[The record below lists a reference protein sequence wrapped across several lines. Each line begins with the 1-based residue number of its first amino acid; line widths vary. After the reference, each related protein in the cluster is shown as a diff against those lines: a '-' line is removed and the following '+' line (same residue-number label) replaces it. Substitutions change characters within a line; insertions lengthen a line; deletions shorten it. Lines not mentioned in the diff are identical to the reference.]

1 MAVASGTKIASGSI
15 QFVRGIANSATIQ
28 NDGDQAIGS
37 GGTALNTTLT
47 SGGRQ
52 DIAAMILGAGTAI
65 STTMSGGGIQEV
77 HAGGIASD
85 TIVRGGYQQV
95 DAGGSAFDS
104 IITSKGLTFIEAGAS
119 GVDAIVGSGG
129 TMKVAGEARDPII
142 SGGLL
147 DLVAPTEYLDSPA
160 KSTVLRIAVRGPV
173 ITTLNPFSFFCWNFE
188 ARRPVLFQQIPSHW
202 RMTAPAERWCFCL
215 RRRRSRADKRWPLA
229 APPAAARHSPVGL
242 WPVSRLPAR
251 RSTVSTSSAAAP
263 TSSRTTVRPST
274 RQSTAAHSTFRAAA
288 LQIPPR

>member
-1 MAVASGTKIASGSI
+1 
-15 QFVRGIANSATIQ
+15 
-28 NDGDQAIGS
+28 
-37 GGTALNTTLT
+37 
-47 SGGRQ
+47 
-52 DIAAMILGAGTAI
+52 MILGAGTAI

-147 DLVAPTEYLDSPA
+147 DLVEGY
-160 KSTVLRIAVRGPV
+160 STDGILGFASEVDCSTDRRKGSRHNHAESLFVL
-173 ITTLNPFSFFCWNFE
+173 LLEF
-188 ARRPVLFQQIPSHW
+188 
-202 RMTAPAERWCFCL
+202 
-215 RRRRSRADKRWPLA
+215 
-229 APPAAARHSPVGL
+229 
-242 WPVSRLPAR
+242 
-251 RSTVSTSSAAAP
+251 
-263 TSSRTTVRPST
+263 
-274 RQSTAAHSTFRAAA
+274 
-288 LQIPPR
+288 